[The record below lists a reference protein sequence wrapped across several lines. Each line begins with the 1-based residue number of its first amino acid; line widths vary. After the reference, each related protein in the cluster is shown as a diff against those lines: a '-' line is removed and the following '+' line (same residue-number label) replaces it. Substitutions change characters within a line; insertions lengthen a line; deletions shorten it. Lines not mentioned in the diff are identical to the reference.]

1 MVWLRS
7 PQEPGPPREPEN
19 LRTARGFSPLV
30 AQSKHR
36 GRVEGM
42 PSLIFSVTFDVM
54 THAPPGARAVT
65 LAHSRLA
72 SAWTG
77 GADDSVHRSRFA
89 CPHPNRLLGGYRRW
103 GAARDHAGS
112 SAERRACVLCSV
124 RSSRSSRRGSFRLLA
139 VVPSVARRARSSLVG
154 R

>member
-1 MVWLRS
+1 M
-7 PQEPGPPREPEN
+7 PETVMEH
-19 LRTARGFSPLV
+19 LSILV
-30 AQSKHR
+30 AAK
-36 GRVEGM
+36 GRAVL
-42 PSLIFSVTFDVM
+42 SDVM
-54 THAPPGARAVT
+54 THAPPGARADT

-103 GAARDHAGS
+103 GAARGPAGS
-112 SAERRACVLCSV
+112 SAGRRACVLCSI
-124 RSSRSSRRGSFRLLA
+124 RSSRRGRRGSFRLLA
-139 VVPSVARRARSSLVG
+139 VVPSFARRARSSLAG